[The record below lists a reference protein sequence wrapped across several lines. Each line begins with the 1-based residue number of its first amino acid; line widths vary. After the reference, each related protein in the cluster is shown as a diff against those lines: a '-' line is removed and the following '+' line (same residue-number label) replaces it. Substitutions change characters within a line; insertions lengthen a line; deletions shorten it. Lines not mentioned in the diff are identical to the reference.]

1 MKVLKDAG
9 VYNMIVAPLG
19 SIQSIASLFWVLF
32 RFGLLAVRNVFT
44 NDTDCY
50 ISPFCLGFCLIWA

>member
-9 VYNMIVAPLG
+9 AYNMIVAPLE
-19 SIQSIASLFWVLF
+19 SIQSIASLFWVF

-50 ISPFCLGFCLIWA
+50 ISPFCLGLSHLA